1 MFCLAFFQADAGPQS
16 CVTFAGAD
24 AFQRPFASVINRRNA
39 GKGKEQRP
47 CKRQMRFFIQFAGN
61 AVFIVVVQE
70 RVELCANGFQSP
82 YIVGNLKEIMVIEP
96 GIEALM

>member
-1 MFCLAFFQADAGPQS
+1 MQAADAL
-16 CVTFAGAD
+16 
-24 AFQRPFASVINRRNA
+24 
-39 GKGKEQRP
+39 
-47 CKRQMRFFIQFAGN
+47 FIQFAGN

-96 GIEALM
+96 GIEALCNS